1 LGKGILN
8 NASQDEFGDF
18 PVKDFNLLSR
28 IGDGDLASQE
38 HFEII
43 PKTNDSNY
51 AWQGGSGSEYY
62 DFTQRQKI
70 AERINKEE

>member
-1 LGKGILN
+1 LGEGVLN

-28 IGDGDLASQE
+28 IGERNLLSNQE

-43 PKTNDSNY
+43 PKTSDSNY
-51 AWQGGSGSEYY
+51 
-62 DFTQRQKI
+62 T
-70 AERINKEE
+70 